1 MKIALYQMN
10 VQAGKPETNRAKVQQ
25 WLKDVAERH
34 QPDVAV
40 LPEMWTTGYTL
51 SEIAQLADE
60 ENGQTQQMLKSLA
73 KEHKIDLVAG
83 SIAVKTA
90 DGVVNRA
97 LTISGNGEVISEYDK
112 IHLVPMLDEPRY
124 LAAGKDKV
132 RPYEL
137 QETTMGSFICYDLR
151 FPEIARSL
159 AVNGAKVIYVFG
171 EWPEA
176 RRDHWDALLRAR
188 AIENQCFIVA
198 AGAVGS
204 HDGPNF
210 SGHSTVISPWGN
222 VLALASPD
230 EEETLVAT
238 IDLSEVD
245 EFREAVPVLKNRLP
259 ARY

>member
-1 MKIALYQMN
+1 MKIAIYQMDI
-10 VQAGKPETNRAKVQQ
+10 QAGKPETNRDKVQQ
-25 WLKDVAERH
+25 WIKSVAERH
-34 QPDVAV
+34 RPDVAV
-40 LPEMWTTGYTL
+40 LPEMWTTGYAL

-60 ENGQTQQMLKSLA
+60 ENGQTQQMLKTLA
-73 KEHKIDLVAG
+73 KEHRIDLVAG
-83 SIAVKTA
+83 SIAVNTA
-90 DGVVNRA
+90 EGVVNRT
-97 LTISGNGEVISEYDK
+97 LTISRDGEVIHAYDK

-124 LAAGKDKV
+124 LAAGKEKAS
-132 RPYEL
+132 PYEL

-188 AIENQCFIVA
+188 AIENQSFVVA

-204 HDGPNF
+204 HDGSNF

-222 VLALASPD
+222 VLALGSPD
-230 EEETLVAT
+230 EEETLVAN
-238 IDLSEVD
+238 IDISEVD
-245 EFREAVPVLKNRLP
+245 EFREAVPALKNRLP

>member
-1 MKIALYQMN
+1 MKVAIYQMDI
-10 VQAGKPETNRAKVQQ
+10 QAGEPDTNRGKVKQ
-25 WLKDVAERH
+25 WVKDVAERH
-34 QPDVAV
+34 RPDVAV
-40 LPEMWTTGYTL
+40 LPEMWTTGYALT
-51 SEIAQLADE
+51 EIARLADE
-60 ENGQTQQMLKSLA
+60 ENGQTEQMLKALA
-73 KEHKIDLVAG
+73 KENVIDLVAG
-83 SIAVKTA
+83 SIAVNAA

-97 LTISGNGEVISEYDK
+97 LTITKDGEIINEYDK

-124 LAAGKDKV
+124 LAPGKEKV
-132 RPYEL
+132 SPYQL

-159 AVNGAKVIYVFG
+159 AVNGAKVMYVFG

-188 AIENQCFIVA
+188 AIENQCFVVA
-198 AGAVGS
+198 AGSVGS
-204 HDGPNF
+204 YDGANF

-230 EEETLVAT
+230 EEETLVAN